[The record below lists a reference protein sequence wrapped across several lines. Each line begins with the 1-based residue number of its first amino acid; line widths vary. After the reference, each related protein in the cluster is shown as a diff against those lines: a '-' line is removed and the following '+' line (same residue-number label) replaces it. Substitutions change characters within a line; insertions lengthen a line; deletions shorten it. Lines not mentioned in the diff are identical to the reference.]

1 VNLAKRRG
9 NDLLIRQIDD
19 LRTAFRETRKDH
31 PFTVDG
37 IVVLPDHLHC
47 LWQLPDGDDDFS
59 LRWRLI
65 KLRFSLRIDTG
76 ERISSSRE
84 RKAERGIWQRR
95 YWEHAI
101 RDETDYQTH
110 LDYIHYNPVKH
121 GLVHA
126 AKDWPYSSFHR
137 YVKKGFYPLDWGA
150 PQPA

>member
-1 VNLAKRRG
+1 MICARPSGKPAKTIP
-9 NDLLIRQIDD
+9 L
-19 LRTAFRETRKDH
+19 
-31 PFTVDG
+31 TVDG

-65 KLRFSLRIDTG
+65 KSRFSLRIDTG

-84 RKAERGIWQRR
+84 RKAERGILQRR
-95 YWEHAI
+95 FWEHAI
-101 RDETDYQTH
+101 RDERDDQTH

-126 AKDWPYSSFHR
+126 AKDWPYSSFNR
-137 YVKKGFYPLDWGA
+137 YVKKGFYSLDWGA
-150 PQPA
+150 PPEIMDLALE